1 VDGPRRCF
9 ASVAKCCRSGLRR
22 ACAYADGADGLAL
35 SLMGLGL
42 VLVAIGW
49 LYRRIL
55 FRRQAAPP
63 SDGAVLRTNLDVD

>member
-1 VDGPRRCF
+1 
-9 ASVAKCCRSGLRR
+9 
-22 ACAYADGADGLAL
+22 
-35 SLMGLGL
+35 MGLGL

-63 SDGAVLRTNLDVD
+63 SDGAVLRTNLDVDRRRLPPSIPHFAISPSART